1 MFFSYGCM
9 FWRCIYNRSGRSLV
23 EGLVVFLPLV
33 IGLWIHTSHVA
44 QPKWCAILWWYNFFG
59 EPCSNEKVHKK
70 LSVFEFMVRKS
81 KKHTI
86 WKKQFGSNQWELL
99 QEAGHFQNNWWNTSW
114 WLNQPIWKILV
125 SKWESSPNG
134 DEHKKYLSCH
144 HLEHVI
150 HQQFLSCL
158 TNFLCMTIQRMNR
171 PIQNHFK

>member
-125 SKWESSPNG
+125 WKWESSPNG
-134 DEHKKYLSCH
+134 DEHKQIFELPPPRTCYPSTVLVLS
-144 HLEHVI
+144 
-150 HQQFLSCL
+150 HQFSMHDNSANESAHSESL
-158 TNFLCMTIQRMNR
+158 
-171 PIQNHFK
+171 